1 MEIQNKELS
10 QSFKTEVNNTSFD
23 ESPRLLLPS
32 DFIEREEITKPK
44 ENTHSVDTMRLISAL
59 ELHHIPIARNLALD
73 KGFMQRNRFFVASG
87 EPIRIAIERGYIEL
101 AKEMIQAGYVLSN
114 KLTINSIRKGEYKT
128 LTTIIEAALYNPELS
143 ELYLWMMIHKGWFAY
158 ALQFINTEPKL
169 NYLISVGDVSTLLRD
184 LGLVN
189 KAMKIA
195 LDYSFDDIASL
206 MLAVNP
212 QALSPDMVKLALE
225 RNNLEFLKKVWTG
238 NLTTQTMVTRKISQ
252 KRFWNRIG
260 NRISADDKII
270 INKYLDVSFILEYLI
285 QNKRMTEAKK
295 VINWPE
301 ACEQE
306 NVLTIAMKY
315 EEEELAL
322 DICNR
327 RKKPISSDNYIE
339 CLSYK
344 MWGLAVSLLKF
355 KECRPVVQRKSIQNE
370 ITKLV
375 CEGETCYAAA
385 EMLSWVD
392 VGSWNVELTKK
403 LITNSTDMTN
413 KTQKLL
419 MCPHPITFLILMA
432 EFMLR
437 LAPVHIEHSN
447 RCTACAED
455 FLILAKNIIDSIK
468 EENELQYFLEHRDT
482 HNRTGFTTISQ
493 NRFYSLLENS
503 EVASIISKM
512 WVGDKQNYGIVGAST
527 LYRAWNVPG
536 VSEEGLCFF
545 KRMDVTKPYLFQF
558 DQWTTSCSLRFIS
571 QGLTTLLLVYYY
583 TMLVHT
589 ATVANAWDD
598 ITQDETSRGF
608 LRASQ
613 VWITGIFIEK
623 ILHIIFGLKTNR
635 GWFIDGW
642 VLLDFAVFGM
652 MLIIML
658 DVGKKYFGEG
668 NNVEEMSTTY
678 FNTLLHGLMLTLI
691 WCRLLS
697 IIITWKSLGPLLRM
711 IWLMIESLIVFLVLF
726 FAAILAYGSVMGY
739 VFKTKRSDELYIG
752 LDYSIR
758 SSFAGALGDF
768 DYTLFT
774 ADKTLGEFLM
784 GCYNMISNILLL
796 NLLIAILTDIYERMK
811 LRVDAEYNAVLINYY
826 NKWRWDDNYGFM
838 ILLPTPITGFVAPL
852 SISLLLVKSPMKWN
866 FFFSKV
872 AYIMFVLP
880 QFALFAIVSAVYMPL
895 VYLKSFIVFGKTGSR
910 TITKNEVIQIRK
922 NGDDDDSDDSDY
934 MVDGPDDSPQVRTQ
948 SFSIIRAISWIIVG
962 IVWVI
967 GAYFR
972 DCMDFWRIIYKD
984 LDELQ
989 GESDLSKVQGIV
1001 NEKFIRN
1008 LQKLLAKEDNEYV
1021 PLDEFVNKFIQLDS
1035 LSINPTLASDKQA
1048 MEERHFLFKEYFSQ
1062 FVMSQKDLRINISIM
1077 KTLLPKKRYYN
1088 DKYLTIARHINIPW
1102 INKGM
1107 KKFLRYTGTINI
1119 QGSLIPKNLI
1129 TGETSQLK
1137 KIDQSMR
1144 RMVGATYE
1152 LHSLFN
1158 YMKIG
1163 MKNLNFHVN
1172 KAQPKHGSINN

>member
-1 MEIQNKELS
+1 MDLPSKEHS
-10 QSFKTEVNNTSFD
+10 QSFRTEVNTSSFD
-23 ESPRLLLPS
+23 KSPDIHIQS
-32 DFIEREEITKPK
+32 GFVDREDIGKTK
-44 ENTHSVDTMRLISAL
+44 ENTHSVETMRLISAL
-59 ELHHIPIARNLALD
+59 ELHHLPVARSLALE
-73 KGFMQRNRFFVASG
+73 KGFMQRNRLFVASG
-87 EPIRIAIERGYIEL
+87 EAVRIAIERGYIEL
-101 AKEMIQAGYVLSN
+101 AKEMIHAGYVLSN
-114 KLTINSIRKGEYKT
+114 DLTINSIRKGEYKT
-128 LTTIIEAALYNPELS
+128 LTTIIEAYLYNSDLS
-143 ELYLWMMIHKGWFAY
+143 ELYLWMMIHKGWHAY
-158 ALQFINTEPKL
+158 ALYFINTEPKL
-169 NYLISVGDVSTLLRD
+169 DHLKSVTDASTLLRD
-184 LGLVN
+184 LSLVN
-189 KAMKIA
+189 RAMRIA
-195 LDYSFDDIASL
+195 LDYSFDDLASL

-212 QALSPDMVKLALE
+212 QALSPEMVKLALE

-252 KRFWNRIG
+252 KRFWSRIG
-260 NRISADDKII
+260 NQISADDKII

-285 QNKRMTEAKK
+285 QNKRMGEAKK

-322 DICNR
+322 DICNS
-327 RKKPISSDNYIE
+327 RKKPISSDNYLE

-355 KECRPVVQRKSIQNE
+355 KECRPVVQRFNIQNE
-370 ITKLV
+370 ITQLV
-375 CEGETCYAAA
+375 CEGETCYTAA

-392 VGSWNVELTKK
+392 VGSWNAELTKK
-403 LITNSTDMTN
+403 LISNLSDMTN

-432 EFMLR
+432 EFMIK
-437 LAPVHIEHSN
+437 LAPVHIEYSN
-447 RCTACAED
+447 RCTAYAD
-455 FLILAKNIIDSIK
+455 HLLVLAKNIIDSIK

-512 WVGDKQNYGIVGAST
+512 WIGDKQNYGIIGAST

-545 KRMDVTKPYLFQF
+545 KRMDVSKPYLFQF

-571 QGLTTLLLVYYY
+571 QGITTLLLVYYY
-583 TMLVHT
+583 TMLVHS
-589 ATVANAWDD
+589 ATVGNAWDD
-598 ITQDETSRGF
+598 ISKDETSRGF
-608 LRASQ
+608 LRVSQ
-613 VWITGIFIEK
+613 VWISGIFVEK
-623 ILHIIFGLKTNR
+623 ILHIIFGLKSRR
-635 GWFIDGW
+635 GLFIDGW

-658 DVGKKYFGEG
+658 DVGKNYFGEG
-668 NNVEEMSTTY
+668 NDVEEMSTTY

-697 IIITWKSLGPLLRM
+697 IIVTWKSLGPLLRM
-711 IWLMIESLIVFLVLF
+711 TWLMIECLVVFLVMF
-726 FAAILAYGSVMGY
+726 FAAILTYASVMGY
-739 VFKTKRSDELYIG
+739 MYNDKRSDNLYIG

-774 ADKTLGEFLM
+774 ANKTLGEIIM
-784 GCYNMISNILLL
+784 GIYNMLSSVLLL

-826 NKWRWDDNYGFM
+826 NKWRWDDYYGFM
-838 ILLPTPITGFVAPL
+838 ILLPSPITGFVAPL
-852 SISLLLVKSPMKWN
+852 SIMLVFAKHPMKWN

-872 AYIMFVLP
+872 AYIFFVLP
-880 QFALFAIVSAVYMPL
+880 QFAMFAILTAVYMPL

-910 TITKNEVIQIRK
+910 TISNNEVIQIKK

-934 MVDGPDDSPQVRTQ
+934 MVDGIEDNAQVRTQ
-948 SFSIIRAISWIIVG
+948 SFSVIRAISWIIVG
-962 IVWVI
+962 IVWVVC
-967 GAYFR
+967 AYFR
-972 DCMDFWRIIYKD
+972 DCLDFWRIIYKD
-984 LDELQ
+984 LDALQ

-1001 NEKFIRN
+1001 NDKLIQN
-1008 LQKLLAKEDNEYV
+1008 LQKLLTKEDNEYI
-1021 PLDEFVNKFIQLDS
+1021 PLDEFVNNFIQLDS

-1048 MEERHFLFKEYFSQ
+1048 MEERHFLFREYFSQ
-1062 FVMSQKDLRINISIM
+1062 FVMSQKDLRISISTM
-1077 KTLLPKKRYYN
+1077 KSLLPKKRYYN
-1088 DKYLTIARHINIPW
+1088 DKYLTVARHINIPW
-1102 INKGM
+1102 LNKGM

-1152 LHSLFN
+1152 LNSLFN

-1163 MKNLNFHVN
+1163 MKNLNLHLKKIETKPN
-1172 KAQPKHGSINN
+1172 IQT